1 MSSAES
7 VLQLIANN
15 DVEFVIFRFEFQMY
29 YSV

>member
-1 MSSAES
+1 